1 MSKWYIYDDWDW
13 EALCM
18 NRYQTARHLKSL
30 GLWLVARGTVVGPL
44 TWPWPRFWRGLHHVR
59 LHPRTRM
66 PSLGSA
72 SQWQRQIQLQ
82 MQAQRQRQWH
92 VHEEK
97 DVPSL
102 DKDEDRHKDKKESTP
117 VPLGIGCPLCDR
129 HVNTQHIGMPIMPN
143 SHFKLAVSGPGHFYM
158 GLSVMAGFRS
168 IMATFRR
175 SVLVF
180 WLFLAVHGHFW
191 ANQGFLQPCQ
201 KRINR
206 AWLWCGVTNASQC
219 LGYTLCA
226 EIKDIFVSVGYSFV

>member
-92 VHEEK
+92 
-97 DVPSL
+97 
-102 DKDEDRHKDKKESTP
+102 DKDKDTQFGQRQRQAQKKKKRKEST
-117 VPLGIGCPLCDR
+117 VCTSGDR
-129 HVNTQHIGMPIMPN
+129 MSRQYLAHRGANNAEFT
-143 SHFKLAVSGPGHFYM
+143 FKASSEWPWPFYM

-180 WLFLAVHGHFW
+180 WLFLAVQGIFWQAKVSCSRARKGSIEHGYD
-191 ANQGFLQPCQ
+191 AV
-201 KRINR
+201 
-206 AWLWCGVTNASQC
+206 WLMQAS
-219 LGYTLCA
+219 
-226 EIKDIFVSVGYSFV
+226 V

>member
-92 VHEEK
+92 
-97 DVPSL
+97 
-102 DKDEDRHKDKKESTP
+102 DKDKDTQFGQRQRQAQKKKKRKEST
-117 VPLGIGCPLCDR
+117 VCTSGDR
-129 HVNTQHIGMPIMPN
+129 MSRQYLAHRGANNAEFT
-143 SHFKLAVSGPGHFYM
+143 FKASSEWPWPFYM

-168 IMATFRR
+168 IMGTFRR

-180 WLFLAVHGHFW
+180 WLFLAVHGHFL
-191 ANQGFLQPCQ
+191 ADQGFLQPGQ

-206 AWLWCGVTNASQC
+206 AWLWCGVTNARQC

>member
-30 GLWLVARGTVVGPL
+30 GLWLAARGTVVGPL

-92 VHEEK
+92 
-97 DVPSL
+97 
-102 DKDEDRHKDKKESTP
+102 DKDKDTQFGQRQRQAQKKKKRKEST
-117 VPLGIGCPLCDR
+117 VCTSGDR
-129 HVNTQHIGMPIMPN
+129 MSRQYLAHRGANNAEFT
-143 SHFKLAVSGPGHFYM
+143 FKASSEWPWPFYM